1 MCTKEGWHVSYFKN
15 KVSNILNLIRFGNCF
30 VMVGYYY
37 HNRFRHIVQ
46 EPTKDGLP
54 CPDNLM
60 EVGNC
65 IYCSDNSTI
74 IKEPSMNSDCIKPCA
89 SKTTILNLSI
99 AFLNGQFFDE
109 IQLIALWGLGLH
121 GQVWAH
127 VIVEIVETGAKS
139 IGTGS
144 LFSTLNLV
152 ANHVWMKMEKKFLKS
167 LSQKLKIVI
176 QMISNLFVK
185 VDLS

>member
-1 MCTKEGWHVSYFKN
+1 
-15 KVSNILNLIRFGNCF
+15 
-30 VMVGYYY
+30 
-37 HNRFRHIVQ
+37 
-46 EPTKDGLP
+46 
-54 CPDNLM
+54 
-60 EVGNC
+60 
-65 IYCSDNSTI
+65 
-74 IKEPSMNSDCIKPCA
+74 MNSDCIKPCA

-109 IQLIALWGLGLH
+109 IQLIALWDLGLH